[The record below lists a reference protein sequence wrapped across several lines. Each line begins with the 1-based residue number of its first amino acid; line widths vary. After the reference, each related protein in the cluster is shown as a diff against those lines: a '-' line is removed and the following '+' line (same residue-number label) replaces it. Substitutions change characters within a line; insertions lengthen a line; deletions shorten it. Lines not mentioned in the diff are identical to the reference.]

1 MVAYYLYFK
10 AIKTP
15 MVITIILFSGKTFY
29 KKPNLP
35 HFFLHPI
42 TKLTPKF
49 SNWFCE
55 KNIVDIILILTGYD
69 SLLNVMFNCIFHF
82 VCIDISDE

>member
-15 MVITIILFSGKTFY
+15 MAITIILFSGKTFY

-35 HFFLHPI
+35 HFFY
-42 TKLTPKF
+42 TPLPNLPQNFQIDFVK
-49 SNWFCE
+49 
-55 KNIVDIILILTGYD
+55 KILQI
-69 SLLNVMFNCIFHF
+69 
-82 VCIDISDE
+82 